1 MKKQILVALDGSRA
15 GGHVA
20 DWAAA
25 RADALGLGLDLV
37 HVVPGKW
44 AYPGENDQQLAVSR
58 ADDLL
63 NSEAR
68 RLAAA
73 FPTLRIATKRLSGE
87 PAETIASMSPGY
99 LMVVVGA
106 DRGPGTE
113 GQGYGSVSFQVAM
126 TSGCDV
132 AVVPGLPPEKRSGV
146 VVGVDGSA
154 ESVEALDHGARE
166 AQRLDDE
173 LIVVH
178 AAGSAAHLAEGGDVL
193 STAVQRINQKF
204 PAVVVKEILDK
215 THDPGEA
222 LKAAAREAQLL
233 VMGCK
238 GRGGLSVLLGSVAQ
252 HVLLHARCPTILT
265 RPHREVPGGNY

>member
-1 MKKQILVALDGSRA
+1 MKMQILVALDGSRA
-15 GGHVA
+15 GSAVA

-25 RADALGLGLDLV
+25 RADSLGLGLALV
-37 HVVPGKW
+37 HVVPGEW
-44 AYPGENDQQLAVSR
+44 AYPRENDRQLAVGR

-73 FPTLRIATKRLSGE
+73 FPTVGTATKRLSGE
-87 PAETIASMSPGY
+87 PAETIAALSPGY
-99 LMVVVGA
+99 PMVVVGT

-113 GQGYGSVSFQVAM
+113 GQGYGSVSFQVAV
-126 TSGCDV
+126 TSKCDV
-132 AVVPGLPPEKRSGV
+132 AVVPGLPPQKRSGV

-154 ESVEALDHGARE
+154 ESVEALDHAARE

-178 AAGSAAHLAEGGDVL
+178 ATRSVAELAEGGHVL
-193 STAVQRINQKF
+193 SSAVQRVNQKF
-204 PAVVVKEILDK
+204 PAVVVKEVLDM
-215 THDPGEA
+215 TRGPGEA
-222 LKAAAREAQLL
+222 LVAAAKDARLL

-238 GRGGLSVLLGSVAQ
+238 GRGGLSALLGSVAQ
-252 HVLLHARCPTILT
+252 RVLLHVQCPTILT
-265 RPHREVPGGNY
+265 RL